1 MNEQQPSPHQGFA
14 GRLAATFVESKL
26 TLIGIVASLLLGVM
40 AVTMLPREEE
50 PQIKVPMIDVMV
62 AMPGAGA
69 KEVEQRLSIPLEKL
83 L

>member
-1 MNEQQPSPHQGFA
+1 MNEQQSPEHQGFA

-40 AVTMLPREEE
+40 AITMLPREEE

-62 AMPGAGA
+62 SMAGAGA
-69 KEVEQRLSIPLEKL
+69 KERNNFV
-83 L
+83 